1 MAAPAECASSADAA
15 ICSGVTGTCAFFLT
29 ESPEPVTAQVI
40 KTALVNIAAD
50 FASES
55 RISEALSQFKLAILG
70 SLPWCRRQDTI
81 AAGQYARPL
90 RGAAYCVAYSGNSCS
105 GHLPGPCPRPPHS
118 PD

>member
-1 MAAPAECASSADAA
+1 MITSLFLPRIRSNTSDTAPGRGSGRPRPDHEHEDATMAAPAECASSADAA

-55 RISEALSQFKLAILG
+55 RISEAL
-70 SLPWCRRQDTI
+70 
-81 AAGQYARPL
+81 
-90 RGAAYCVAYSGNSCS
+90 
-105 GHLPGPCPRPPHS
+105 
-118 PD
+118 